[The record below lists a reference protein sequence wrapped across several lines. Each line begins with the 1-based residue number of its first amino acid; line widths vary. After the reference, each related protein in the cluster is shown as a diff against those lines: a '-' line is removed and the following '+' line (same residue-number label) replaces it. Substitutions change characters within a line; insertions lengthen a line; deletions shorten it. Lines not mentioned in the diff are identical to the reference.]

1 MVFARLREGEGTWAE
16 QDLHTLD
23 GIKFDGETI
32 RYDTVKA
39 ICFDSMLTGLYVLT
53 DDDDHYF
60 TCHSI
65 VLEFIG
71 DLELLNELQRE
82 KRINAQARQALSTD

>member
-1 MVFARLREGEGTWAE
+1 MSYARLRQGEGTWAD

-23 GIKFDGETI
+23 GTKFNGETI
-32 RYDTVKA
+32 RYEIVKVL
-39 ICFDSMLTGLYVLT
+39 CFDAMLTGLYVLT

-65 VLEFIG
+65 VLEFLDDI
-71 DLELLNELQRE
+71 DVIRELQRE
-82 KRINAQARQALSTD
+82 KDTNGKARIALGID